1 MQDQPPPIVY
11 KNVGR
16 SLFVTRSLSVTRAHC
31 SRLRLN
37 PLGLRKRYKERYSFL
52 CSCCGDSRLVQFKDL
67 NRGSELLSW
76 LSPLGLVQFKV
87 LNHGSEPLPKS
98 LRSPSVGWFSGS
110 KGRFNG
116 SSRDGAAAPLGAS
129 PAQEI
134 NQNHSLSC
142 RTTQLNAQIN
152 PLTHITR
159 FRATKT

>member
-1 MQDQPPPIVY
+1 M
-11 KNVGR
+11 
-16 SLFVTRSLSVTRAHC
+16 
-31 SRLRLN
+31 
-37 PLGLRKRYKERYSFL
+37 
-52 CSCCGDSRLVQFKDL
+52 VQFKGL
-67 NRGSELLSW
+67 NRGSESLSW

-87 LNHGSEPLPKS
+87 LNRGSEPLPKS
-98 LRSPSVGWFSGS
+98 LRSPSVGWFSGSKGRFNGS

-159 FRATKT
+159 FRAKKT